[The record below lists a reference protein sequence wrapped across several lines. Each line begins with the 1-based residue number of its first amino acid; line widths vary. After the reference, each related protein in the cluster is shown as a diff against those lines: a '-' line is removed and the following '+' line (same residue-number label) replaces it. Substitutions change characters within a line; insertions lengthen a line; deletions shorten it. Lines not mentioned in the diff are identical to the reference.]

1 MQQDSG
7 ARAPESPQ
15 EKTRTRPARTQVER
29 VAESDSRLLA
39 AALKLIGERGYR
51 GTSLAA
57 IGEAAGY
64 SRGLV
69 HERFGSK
76 SGLLWALV
84 QRMLR
89 VWGESRAHSDASHTG
104 VDVLIDIIEN
114 HRREVSA
121 DRGIRTFYAL
131 MFEATG
137 PTPELVAEFRQ
148 LHHDFRAFIE
158 RKIRAGIEG
167 KTIRADID
175 PAAHATLMLAGLR
188 GITFQWLLDP
198 EGFPLDAAYE
208 ELKKTTRRVLSP

>member
-1 MQQDSG
+1 MQQESG
-7 ARAPESPQ
+7 AKAPVRAEERSP
-15 EKTRTRPARTQVER
+15 RPPRTQVER
-29 VAESDSRLLA
+29 VAESDRKLLA

-84 QRMLR
+84 QQMLR
-89 VWGESRAHSDASHTG
+89 VWGEGRAQSDAAHTG
-104 VDVLIDIIEN
+104 VDVLIDMIEN
-114 HRREVSA
+114 HRREVGA

-148 LHHDFRAFIE
+148 LHHEFRAFIE
-158 RKIRAGIEG
+158 RKIRAGVEA

-175 PAAHATLMLAGLR
+175 PAAQATLMLAALR

-198 EGFPLDAAYE
+198 DGFSLDAAYE
-208 ELKKTTRRVLSP
+208 ELKKTTRRSLSP